1 MPQAKPAPGPPLPS
15 PADHTLVLIDFQS
28 RRAFATPAATTRQE
42 ARMTSAPISILV
54 EHEDTLLQAGLAAVL
69 TRFTDLVLAHD
80 ADAGIDVVVTDYNAG
95 LRHLRQN
102 AAVGAGPRIVVL
114 TRRDSELDIR
124 CAMSQGIDG
133 YMIVGCSVNSVAD
146 AVRAVH
152 QGLRHLD
159 PVATHRIAEGMFHEP
174 LTGRETQ
181 VLQLV
186 ATGCAN
192 KVIAARLQIGIGTV
206 KTHMRSVLDKLDAA
220 SRTEAAAVARRRGLL
235 REAQGATA

>member
-1 MPQAKPAPGPPLPS
+1 MTIDPIQV
-15 PADHTLVLIDFQS
+15 LVS
-28 RRAFATPAATTRQE
+28 
-42 ARMTSAPISILV
+42 
-54 EHEDTLLQAGLAAVL
+54 HEDALLQAGLAALL
-69 TRFTDLVLAHD
+69 TRFTDLALV
-80 ADAGIDVVVTDYNAG
+80 ADDGTPTDVVVTDYDAG
-95 LRHLRQN
+95 LRRVRQS
-102 AAVGAGPRIVVL
+102 AGRAGGPRVVVL

-124 CAMSQGIDG
+124 HALSNGVDG
-133 YMIVGCSVNSVAD
+133 YMIVGCSVDSVAD

-159 PVATHRIAEGMFHEP
+159 PVAAHRIAESMFHEA

-235 REAQGATA
+235 REAQGASV

>member
-1 MPQAKPAPGPPLPS
+1 MRNNV
-15 PADHTLVLIDFQS
+15 TI
-28 RRAFATPAATTRQE
+28 RIR
-42 ARMTSAPISILV
+42 I
-54 EHEDTLLQAGLAAVL
+54 EHEDTLLHAGLSALL
-69 TRFTDLVLAHD
+69 TRFGDLALAHD
-80 ADAGIDVVVTDYNAG
+80 ADAPVDVLIADYNTG
-95 LRHLRQN
+95 LQHARQN
-102 AAVGAGPRIVVL
+102 AATGGARVVVL

-124 CAMSQGIDG
+124 CALSRGIDG
-133 YMIVGCSVNSVAD
+133 YMIIGCSVDSIVD

-159 PVATHRIAEGMFHEP
+159 PVATHRIAESMFHEA

-192 KVIAARLQIGIGTV
+192 KVIAARLQIGVGTV

-235 REAQGATA
+235 HEAQSAVA

>member
-1 MPQAKPAPGPPLPS
+1 MNF
-15 PADHTLVLIDFQS
+15 D
-28 RRAFATPAATTRQE
+28 
-42 ARMTSAPISILV
+42 PIQV
-54 EHEDTLLQAGLAAVL
+54 RVAHEDALLQAGLAALL
-69 TRFTDLVLAHD
+69 TRFADFALQHD
-80 ADAGIDVVVTDYNAG
+80 DGAAADVVVADYDAALRRVRESAG
-95 LRHLRQN
+95 R
-102 AAVGAGPRIVVL
+102 AGAPRVVVL

-124 CAMSQGIDG
+124 HALSHGVDG
-133 YMIVGCSVNSVAD
+133 YMIVGCSVDSVAD

-159 PVATHRIAEGMFHEP
+159 PVAAHRIAESMFHEP

-206 KTHMRSVLDKLDAA
+206 KTHMRSVLDKLDVA

-235 REAQGATA
+235 REAQGATV

>member
-1 MPQAKPAPGPPLPS
+1 MTNDPI
-15 PADHTLVLIDFQS
+15 TILI
-28 RRAFATPAATTRQE
+28 
-42 ARMTSAPISILV
+42 
-54 EHEDTLLQAGLAAVL
+54 EHEDLLLQAGLAALL
-69 TRFTDLVLAHD
+69 TRFTDLVLAREVD
-80 ADAGIDVVVTDYNAG
+80 ATVDVVVTDYNTG
-95 LRHLRQN
+95 LRHVRQN
-102 AAVGAGPRIVVL
+102 AAAGAGPRVVVL

-124 CAMSQGIDG
+124 CALAQGVDG
-133 YMIVGCSVNSVAD
+133 YMIVGCNVDSVAD
-146 AVRAVH
+146 AVRAVR

-159 PVATHRIAEGMFHEP
+159 PVAAHRLAESLFHEP

-206 KTHMRSVLDKLDAA
+206 KTHMRAVLDKLDVA

-235 REAQGATA
+235 REAQGIAA

>member
-1 MPQAKPAPGPPLPS
+1 MTTDTIQV
-15 PADHTLVLIDFQS
+15 LVD
-28 RRAFATPAATTRQE
+28 
-42 ARMTSAPISILV
+42 
-54 EHEDTLLQAGLAAVL
+54 HEDTMLQAGLAAL
-69 TRFTDLVLAHD
+69 LARFADLAVERGDGA
-80 ADAGIDVVVTDYNAG
+80 AADVVVTDYAAG
-95 LRHLRQN
+95 LRRLRQQD
-102 AAVGAGPRIVVL
+102 GSRGGPRIVVL

-124 CAMSQGIDG
+124 CALSQGVAG
-133 YMIVGCSVNSVAD
+133 YMIVGCSVDAVAD

-159 PVATHRIAEGMFHEP
+159 PVAAHRIAESMFHEA

-206 KTHMRSVLDKLDAA
+206 KTHMRSVLDKLDVA
-220 SRTEAAAVARRRGLL
+220 SRTEAAAVAHRRGLL
-235 REAQGATA
+235 REATVA

>member
-1 MPQAKPAPGPPLPS
+1 MTTDPIKV
-15 PADHTLVLIDFQS
+15 LVH
-28 RRAFATPAATTRQE
+28 
-42 ARMTSAPISILV
+42 
-54 EHEDTLLQAGLAAVL
+54 HEDTLLQAGLAAL
-69 TRFTDLVLAHD
+69 LARFVDLEVT
-80 ADAGIDVVVTDYNAG
+80 ADVAAGVDVVIADYAEAQ
-95 LRHLRQN
+95 RRIRQL
-102 AAVGAGPRIVVL
+102 GERRGGRPRVVVL

-124 CAMSQGIDG
+124 CALSQGVDG
-133 YMIVGCSVNSVAD
+133 YMITGCSVDSIAD

-159 PVATHRIAEGMFHEP
+159 PVAAHRIAESMFHEP

-206 KTHMRSVLDKLDAA
+206 KTHMRSVLDKLDVA
-220 SRTEAAAVARRRGLL
+220 SRTEAAAVAHRRGLL
-235 REAQGATA
+235 RETASVA

>member
-1 MPQAKPAPGPPLPS
+1 MN
-15 PADHTLVLIDFQS
+15 T
-28 RRAFATPAATTRQE
+28 
-42 ARMTSAPISILV
+42 APITLRV
-54 EHEDTLLQAGLAAVL
+54 DHEDTLLQAGLAAL
-69 TRFTDLVLAHD
+69 LAAYGDLALVQDGHAPV
-80 ADAGIDVVVTDYNAG
+80 DVVIADYNAG
-95 LRHLRQN
+95 LRQARQDS
-102 AAVGAGPRIVVL
+102 AGPHTRIVVL

-124 CAMSQGIDG
+124 CALARGVDG
-133 YMIVGCSVNSVAD
+133 YMIVGCSVDSIVDAIR
-146 AVRAVH
+146 AVR

-159 PVATHRIAEGMFHEP
+159 PVATHRLAESMFHQP

-235 REAQGATA
+235 HEARGATA